1 MHRYTHTP
9 YRARTRALER
19 AQTELGRGVLG
30 VVDGASPLGVET
42 EADIAWRKDL
52 LRKIG
57 YKL

>member
-1 MHRYTHTP
+1 MGGSAVEAKSAVACNHLPAAYD
-9 YRARTRALER
+9 
-19 AQTELGRGVLG
+19 GGVLD

-52 LRKIG
+52 LRKFG